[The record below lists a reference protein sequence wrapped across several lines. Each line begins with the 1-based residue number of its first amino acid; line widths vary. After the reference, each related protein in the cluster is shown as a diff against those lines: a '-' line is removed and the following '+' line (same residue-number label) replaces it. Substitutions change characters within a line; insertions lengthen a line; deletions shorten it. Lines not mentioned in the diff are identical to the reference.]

1 MNEQMQAYQKIE
13 KANKLECYRQLNT
26 FVKKDEILF
35 TGSSLAEQF
44 PINELLP
51 DRTIYNRGVGGFV
64 IDEFLEN
71 IDTLIFNLE
80 PSKLFINIGSNDL
93 GLPTYNQDV
102 LMAKYQKVLDLI
114 HDKLPQCQVYILSYY
129 PVNADK
135 KSFIPDEEKAF
146 IFATRTNASINKA
159 NKALSLLASKNN
171 AQYIDV
177 NTCLLDN
184 SDTLFEDYTVE
195 GIHLWP
201 KAYARVLEVLVP
213 YLNV

>member
-13 KANKLECYRQLNT
+13 KANKLECYRQLNAY
-26 FVKKDEILF
+26 VKKDEILF

-71 IDTLIFNLE
+71 IDTLIFDLE
-80 PSKLFINIGSNDL
+80 PSKIFINIGSNDI
-93 GLPTYNQDV
+93 GLPTYKQDI

-129 PVNADK
+129 PVNPNK
-135 KSFIPDEEKAF
+135 KSFIPEEEKAF
-146 IFATRTNASINKA
+146 IFASRTNASINKA

-177 NTCLLDN
+177 NTCLLDD
-184 SDTLFEDYTVE
+184 SDNLREDYTVE

-201 KAYARVLEVLVP
+201 QAYARVLEVLVP
-213 YLNV
+213 YLNA